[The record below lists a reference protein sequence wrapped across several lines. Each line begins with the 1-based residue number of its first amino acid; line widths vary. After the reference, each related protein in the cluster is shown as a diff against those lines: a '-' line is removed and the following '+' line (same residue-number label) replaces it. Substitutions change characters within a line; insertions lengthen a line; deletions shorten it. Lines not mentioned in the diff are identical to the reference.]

1 MPDARSDKH
10 PPLALPTRQGI
21 YTSKS
26 RQPSKKA
33 NKDRRSVEDIATTTQ
48 RTDDNTM
55 NTTPPW
61 RALLFF
67 TNWNHIGFLSL
78 GLLSSV
84 ATGAVIPIQAYIV
97 GQLSQQLVN
106 YGTGSETGIGFKSE
120 SKRYVIWLVLLGSAS
135 WLVNSGFFISWVIFG
150 ELQARS
156 ARQKLFSSLI
166 EREFEWFDKRKDGV
180 GSLATCIQS

>member
-1 MPDARSDKH
+1 MPVTRSDKH
-10 PPLALPTRQGI
+10 PPLDLPTRQGI
-21 YTSKS
+21 YASKS
-26 RQPSKKA
+26 RQTST
-33 NKDRRSVEDIATTTQ
+33 VEDAAPSTQ
-48 RTDDNTM
+48 RTVHNTM
-55 NTTPPW
+55 DTKPPW

-67 TNWNHIGFLSL
+67 TNWNHIGFFFL

-97 GQLSQQLVN
+97 GQLTQQLAN
-106 YGTGSETGIGFKSE
+106 YGTGSETGVGFKSE
-120 SKRYVIWLVLLGSAS
+120 SKSYVIWLVFLGSAS
-135 WLVNSGFFISWVIFG
+135 WLANTGFFLSWVIFG

-180 GSLATCIQS
+180 GSLATRIQS

>member
-1 MPDARSDKH
+1 MPDARNDKH

-21 YTSKS
+21 YASKS
-26 RQPSKKA
+26 RQPSKKV
-33 NKDRRSVEDIATTTQ
+33 NKDRRRVEDVATDT
-48 RTDDNTM
+48 RRADDNTM

-67 TNWNHIGFLSL
+67 TNWNHMGFLSL
-78 GLLSSV
+78 GLLTSV
-84 ATGAVIPIQAYIV
+84 VTGAVISIQAYIV

-106 YGTGSETGIGFKSE
+106 YGTGSETGVEFKSE
-120 SKRYVIWLVLLGSAS
+120 SKRYVIWLILLGSAS
-135 WLVNSGFFISWVIFG
+135 WVANTGFFLSWVIFS

-166 EREFEWFDKRKDGV
+166 EREFEWFDKRKHGV